1 MKIRR
6 LKIDGFGA
14 TSGLS
19 KQRGETF
26 NREHVRVAAAC
37 CVYTCRRL
45 IDLSLIA
52 CIYMPAIDRPLE

>member
-1 MKIRR
+1 MYVLEAACIVYTCRR
-6 LKIDGFGA
+6 LID
-14 TSGLS
+14 LS
-19 KQRGETF
+19 LIA
-26 NREHVRVAAAC
+26 VDAAC